1 MKLGGPC
8 EMKTSEQGRS
18 RTCVRQDDKHSEM
31 AVLWVFWNIQKRP
44 PSICYNRELD
54 GFKVLTPAS
63 PHFTPR
69 AFGMKK
75 QDPTTYFSQKAK
87 EDSGQDDS
95 LRVTWQKGQLAI
107 NQGTDA
113 DATFSLSATKF
124 RPLSTSHPLPPTRSG
139 PSTPSPGGWKLPA
152 HRAPVFPKAT
162 CGSCLLR
169 EAEHNSHS
177 LTVGGLLLPP
187 VGKQC
192 GRDRKERAVPC
203 RDLTVTAPGRAEG
216 RESSRGCWGGNLL
229 LLSSF
234 QKTKTNLT
242 QILGKIMRE
251 R

>member
-1 MKLGGPC
+1 M
-8 EMKTSEQGRS
+8 
-18 RTCVRQDDKHSEM
+18 
-31 AVLWVFWNIQKRP
+31 LWVIWDIQKRP
-44 PSICYNRELD
+44 PSLCYDRALD

-75 QDPTTYFSQKAK
+75 QDPTTYFYQEAK
-87 EDSGQDDS
+87 EDSGQGDS
-95 LRVTWQKGQLAI
+95 LRVTWQKVQLAI

-113 DATFSLSATKF
+113 DATVSLSATKF
-124 RPLSTSHPLPPTRSG
+124 RPLSASHPLPPTRSG
-139 PSTPSPGGWKLPA
+139 PSTPSPDGWKLPA

-187 VGKQC
+187 VGKQR
-192 GRDRKERAVPC
+192 GRDRKGRAVPW
-203 RDLTVTAPGRAEG
+203 RDLTVTAPGRAEV
-216 RESSRGCWGGNLL
+216 RESGRGCWGGSSLSL
-229 LLSSF
+229 CSSF
-234 QKTKTNLT
+234 QKTKTNLSQT
-242 QILGKIMRE
+242 LRKIMRE